1 MAANKSLT
9 KPLTKRGRF
18 WAKHLLQWQ
27 QSGLSQVEYCR
38 QKRLSA
44 PALGWWKRQLPR
56 QAWSGIQGTELESPR
71 RAFVEL
77 PVRQDRDATYEISL
91 SRGRRLR
98 LGPQFDLDRV
108 RQLVEL
114 LEPSC

>member
-1 MAANKSLT
+1 MAANKSLP

-18 WAKHLLQWQ
+18 WAQHLRQWQ
-27 QSGLSQVEYCR
+27 QSGLTQVEYCR
-38 QKRLSA
+38 QKHLSA
-44 PALGWWKRQLPR
+44 PALGWWKRQLPL
-56 QAWSGIQGTELESPR
+56 QVWSVVQSADREAPR
-71 RAFVEL
+71 GAFVEL
-77 PVRQDRDATYEISL
+77 PVRQDQDATYEISL